1 MLEIDPKPVFLL
13 YAQIPSS
20 ASIAPKRPF
29 EACVAAKPA
38 LNQVDWFP
46 SLTDE
51 SDMETDSVPVSSPPR
66 KVTTKKKRAATTKK
80 KDAKSG
86 TASRQLKYVII
97 VIT

>member
-1 MLEIDPKPVFLL
+1 MFLL

-66 KVTTKKKRAATTKK
+66 KVTKKKRAGTTKR